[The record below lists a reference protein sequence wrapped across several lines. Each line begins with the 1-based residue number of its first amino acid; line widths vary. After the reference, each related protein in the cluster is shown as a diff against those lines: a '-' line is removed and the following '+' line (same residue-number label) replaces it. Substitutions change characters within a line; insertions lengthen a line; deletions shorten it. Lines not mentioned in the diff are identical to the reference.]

1 MNLGYATRSARSL
14 LLHPREGTERVRGRI
29 DRRHDQRQLAA
40 AGAPASVLYHAGR
53 DGSAR
58 LHAALGAQWPC
69 PAAAEF
75 GPAWEAMVA
84 GLRAAGVDVGMASYA
99 GWNDSDRTFAAAIWC
114 VIAHL
119 RPAQVLE
126 TGVAHGLTSRVILE
140 AMRRNRATGELWS
153 IDLPATDPAL
163 HQEIGVAV
171 PARLRPHWNYIQGT
185 SRERLP
191 GILDGLGEIEVF
203 VHDSL
208 HTGRNTRFELDRAWP
223 RLRPG
228 GAAVVDDIDH
238 SLAFR
243 DFVARAQ
250 PAAWIAARHITGPGL
265 WGAAIK
271 AA

>member
-1 MNLGYATRSARSL
+1 MKLGYATRSARSV
-14 LLHPREGTERVRGRI
+14 LLHPRQGAERVRGRI
-29 DRRHDQRQLAA
+29 DRRHDQHELAA
-40 AGAPASVLYHAGR
+40 AGTPAAMLYRAGR
-53 DGSAR
+53 DEAAR
-58 LHAALGAQWPC
+58 LHAALGAEWPC
-69 PAAAEF
+69 EAAAEF
-75 GPAWEAMVA
+75 GPAWDAMVDD
-84 GLRAAGVDVGMASYA
+84 LSAAGVQVGMASYA

-140 AMRRNRATGELWS
+140 AMGRNRAGELWS

-163 HQEIGVAV
+163 HREIGVAV
-171 PARLRPHWNYIQGT
+171 PAQLRSRWHYIEGT
-185 SRERLP
+185 SRDRLP
-191 GILDGLGEIEVF
+191 GVLDDLGEIEVF

-223 RLRPG
+223 RLRTG

-243 DFVARAQ
+243 DFVARAH
-250 PAAWIAARHITGPGL
+250 PASWIAARHVTGPGL

-271 AA
+271 AE